1 MRLLLD
7 THAFLWAI
15 AEEERLSQRVRD
27 LLQDLNNDVLVS
39 LASIWEI
46 AIKAGLGH
54 LDVPDDL
61 EGFIAKQLS
70 RTGIAMLP
78 IEFRHVVGVRDL
90 PMHHRDPFDRLLIA
104 QSRIERIPII
114 SVDARFNAYGVD
126 IVW

>member
-15 AEEERLSQRVRD
+15 AEEERLSQRVRALLED
-27 LLQDLNNDVLVS
+27 LDNDILVS

-61 EGFIAKQLS
+61 EGFIAKHLS
-70 RTGIAMLP
+70 RAGIGVLP
-78 IEFRHVVGVRDL
+78 IELRHVVGVRDL
-90 PMHHRDPFDRLLIA
+90 PAHHRDPFDRLLIV
-104 QSRIERIPII
+104 QSRIERIPIV
-114 SVDARFNAYGVD
+114 SVDTALGAYGVD

>member
-15 AEEERLSQRVRD
+15 AEEERLSPRVRD
-27 LLQDLNNDVLVS
+27 LLEDLDNDVLVS

-70 RTGIAMLP
+70 RTGFSLLP
-78 IEFRHVVGVRDL
+78 IEFRHVVSVRGL
-90 PMHHRDPFDRLLIA
+90 PTHHRDPFDRLLIA
-104 QSRIERIPII
+104 QSQIERIPVV
-114 SVDARFNAYGVD
+114 SVDARFNVYGIN